1 MENNIEKLIK
11 FKKIKEIDI
20 VKSCDISRCTLY
32 KIKKGITTPSLIN
45 AYKISK
51 ALNEPIEKVFELENQ
66 TTV

>member
-1 MENNIEKLIK
+1 MTEKPS
-11 FKKIKEIDI
+11 F
-20 VKSCDISRCTLY
+20 
-32 KIKKGITTPSLIN
+32 GITTPSLIN